1 MARMRQRRD
10 AYRIFGGETKEKI
23 PLGRPRI
30 IWEYNI
36 KMDPQEE
43 GKNMDCVDMAQNR
56 DK

>member
-1 MARMRQRRD
+1 MRQRRD
-10 AYRIFGGETKEKI
+10 AYRVFGGETKEKL

-30 IWEYNI
+30 RWEYNI

-43 GKNMDCVDMAQNR
+43 GKNMDCVDLAQNR